1 MRRATLLLVVG
12 TLIAGCTA
20 RQGRF
25 AGGRYFSRDLVYM
38 VGELPDTWQRGDMPT
53 ADVAFDN
60 ADLGATIYV
69 DNSCR
74 RYADASLHVLAN
86 HLFFGFEDIDI
97 LEQEIL
103 EMDDREALRRVAEA
117 RLDGVLVK
125 VGVTVVKKNT
135 CIFDLVVISPK
146 DNFDSAY
153 FDYAGVVDGF
163 FVEHCP

>member
-1 MRRATLLLVVG
+1 MRRTLPLLLVLTLLVG
-12 TLIAGCTA
+12 CSH

-25 AGGRYFSRDLVYM
+25 AGNRFFSKDLQYA
-38 VGELPDTWQRGDMPT
+38 VGSLPESWERGEMPT
-53 ADVAFDN
+53 ADVAFVN
-60 ADLGATIYV
+60 EELGATIYV

-97 LEQEIL
+97 LEQQIL
-103 EMDDREALRRVAEA
+103 EKDDREALQRVAEA

-125 VGVTVVKKNT
+125 VGVTVIKRNS
-135 CIFDLVVISPK
+135 CIFDLIVVAPK
-146 DNFDSAY
+146 DTFDPAY
-153 FDYAGVVDGF
+153 FDYVGVVDGF

>member
-1 MRRATLLLVVG
+1 MRRTLPLLL
-12 TLIAGCTA
+12 TLTILAGCSH

-25 AGGRYFSRDLVYM
+25 AGGRYFSKDLVYA
-38 VGELPDTWQRGDMPT
+38 VGDLPEAWQRGEMPT
-53 ADVAFDN
+53 ADVSFVN

-69 DNSCR
+69 DNSCH

-97 LEQEIL
+97 LEQQIL
-103 EMDDREALRRVAEA
+103 EMDDREALQRVAEA

-125 VGVTVVKKNT
+125 VGMTVIKKNS
-135 CIFDLVVISPK
+135 CIFDLIVVSPK
-146 DNFDSAY
+146 DSFDSAY
-153 FDYAGVVDGF
+153 FDYVGVVDGF